1 MLTCSGT
8 NTTHLKVYFIPGI
21 GADYRLFT
29 HILLPEGYTPSHI
42 HWIDPFDNEKLSD
55 YAFRLSGQ
63 IDQSEPFILV
73 GLSLGGM
80 MAVEL
85 AKRLD
90 PVCTIIVS
98 SIPVKTHLP
107 RYFRLAGK
115 LGLGKLVSPS
125 FLKAAT
131 TAKYALTSQSAAN
144 KRLMFDIIRAGDDR
158 FIRWAITAVLEWE
171 NKEVPQRFYHI
182 HGTRDEIFPISLTT
196 PTHIV
201 EKADHN
207 FVVSQPEILNQMLK
221 KIILDQPAEQRQRAG
236 QAAQVPV

>member
-1 MLTCSGT
+1 
-8 NTTHLKVYFIPGI
+8 LKVYFIPGI
-21 GADYRLFT
+21 GADYRLFK

-55 YAFRLSGQ
+55 YAFRLSAQ
-63 IDQSEPFILV
+63 IDQSEPFILI

-80 MAVEL
+80 MAVEI
-85 AKRLD
+85 AKHLD

-98 SIPVKTHLP
+98 SIPVRDHLP
-107 RYFRLAGK
+107 GYFRLAGK

-131 TAKYALTSQSAAN
+131 TAKHALSMHSPEN
-144 KRLMFDIIRAGDDR
+144 RRLMFDIIRAGDDR

-201 EKADHN
+201 EKADHT
-207 FVVSQPEILNQMLK
+207 FVVSRPEILNQMLK
-221 KIILDQPAEQRQRAG
+221 KIILDQLTTQQ
-236 QAAQVPV
+236 